1 MQKRIC
7 QDKNSNRP
15 VKPGRSFVVANQ
27 GDLVARIKAVIVAW
41 EQGNAS
47 DANSQSDVTT
57 NLVQGLELQL
67 WKTREQLAV
76 RYQVCVRTVD
86 YWTEHKILPCYKCGS
101 VLRFHVQECD
111 EALKKFRSKSR
122 FEDGEKGGLS

>member
-1 MQKRIC
+1 MQKRIH
-7 QDKNSNRP
+7 QGKKDHGL

-27 GDLVARIKAVIVAW
+27 GDLVALLKAVIVTL
-41 EQGNAS
+41 EQK
-47 DANSQSDVTT
+47 NSATSPTSTGVDLTQVI
-57 NLVQGLELQL
+57 EPQL
-67 WKTREQLAV
+67 WKTREQLAI

-86 YWTEHKILPCYKCGS
+86 YWAENKILPCYKAGG
-101 VLRFHVQECD
+101 VVRFQVQECD